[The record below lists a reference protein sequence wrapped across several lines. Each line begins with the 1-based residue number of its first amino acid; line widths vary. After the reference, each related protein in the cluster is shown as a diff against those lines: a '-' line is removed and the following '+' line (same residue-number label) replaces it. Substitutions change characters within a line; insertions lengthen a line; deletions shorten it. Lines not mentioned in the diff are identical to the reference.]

1 MSAIW
6 SGTISRPTMI
16 TNRTFLPGNTIQ
28 AIAYAA
34 NAAIVIG
41 MTVEGMVI
49 NRLLKNAFAM
59 SSANSTRS

>member
-1 MSAIW
+1 
-6 SGTISRPTMI
+6 MI